1 MARGFAMSIFGK
13 LLDRSIVFSFDRTG
27 YHRHAKQFEDSELRT
42 LDSDTHIVVTG
53 GNSGIG
59 YATARRCGRSGA
71 RVTIVGRSQE
81 RTDAAA
87 QRLRSDGCPAI
98 ESRICDISELSDVH
112 RLAGELGTVDV
123 LVHNAGDMVHELEH
137 TQEGIERIT
146 ATHVVGPYVLT
157 RRLIDE
163 GKLKGADGAR
173 VIFVASGGMYT
184 QPLHVEALSNFPKK
198 YDGVVHYALT
208 KRAQVVLANLMDDHY
223 AATGAIRFA
232 AMHPGWVDTPALSRA
247 MPFFKRVTQPIL
259 RTPDQGADTVAW
271 LALCP
276 IDCWSSDTRFYF
288 DRQSAPIHVT
298 ARTRRDSDAPER
310 LHAYLLSFL

>member
-1 MARGFAMSIFGK
+1 MSMFGK

-27 YHRHAKQFEDSELRT
+27 YHRHAKQFVDSQFRP

-59 YATARRCGRSGA
+59 YATARRCGRAGA
-71 RVTIVGRSQE
+71 RVTIIGRNQE

-87 QRLRSDGCPAI
+87 ERLRSDGCPAI
-98 ESRICDISELSDVH
+98 EPKVCDISELADVN
-112 RLAGELGTVDV
+112 RLAGELGAVDV
-123 LVHNAGDMVHELEH
+123 LVHNAGDMIHELERSKD
-137 TQEGIERIT
+137 GIERIT

-157 RRLIDE
+157 RRLIDS
-163 GKLKGADGAR
+163 GKLTTVNGAR

-184 QPLHVEALSNFPKK
+184 QPLKVQALHTFPKK

-223 AATGAIRFA
+223 GEAGAIRFA

-247 MPFFKRVTQPIL
+247 MPLFKRVTQPIL
-259 RTPDQGADTVAW
+259 RTPEQGADTVAW
-271 LALCP
+271 LAICP
-276 IDCWSSDTRFYF
+276 IDCWSSETRFYF
-288 DRQSAPIHVT
+288 DRRPAPVHLT
-298 ARTRRDSDAPER
+298 DRTRRDSDAPKQ
-310 LHAYLLSFL
+310 LHAYLSRFL